1 MASVLDW
8 AYWHLARDT
17 SRRVIGGDDPV
28 IEYISPGQLPP
39 GEPARQ
45 VSMSILRGS
54 AFEPWD
60 GDPLAG
66 WHRVTL
72 GVDARAESE
81 AKVDPAADESPD
93 EWCHNVL
100 TKIRDNLLSFSAD
113 GVPSPMTAFPWCRLA
128 ARSRLAGTGAMNPA
142 GNFIIWSCPWYIR
155 KSNAWTLQLTRN
167 QIPVPQRCSHDGCR
181 RAAYEI
187 RIRDRI
193 ADREVFAGRLGAAS
207 GGSIGAV

>member
-17 SRRVIGGDDPV
+17 PQRVLNGTHPV
-28 IEYISPGQLPP
+28 LKYISPGQLPP

-45 VSMSILRGS
+45 VAMSILRGS

-81 AKVDPAADESPD
+81 ANVDPVS
-93 EWCHNVL
+93 
-100 TKIRDNLLSFSAD
+100 
-113 GVPSPMTAFPWCRLA
+113 
-128 ARSRLAGTGAMNPA
+128 SRL
-142 GNFIIWSCPWYIR
+142 
-155 KSNAWTLQLTRN
+155 
-167 QIPVPQRCSHDGCR
+167 
-181 RAAYEI
+181 
-187 RIRDRI
+187 
-193 ADREVFAGRLGAAS
+193 S
-207 GGSIGAV
+207 G